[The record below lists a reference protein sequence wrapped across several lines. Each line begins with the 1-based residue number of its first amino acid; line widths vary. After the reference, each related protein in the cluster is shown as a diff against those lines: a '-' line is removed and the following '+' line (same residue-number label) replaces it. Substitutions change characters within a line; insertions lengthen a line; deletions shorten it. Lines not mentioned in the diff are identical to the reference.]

1 MLAYMTEPMQQ
12 YVFRSLQNLNR
23 SSDLVA
29 VEKAT
34 GVSRWTLQKI
44 ASGGIKNS
52 RSDTLQPV
60 HDYFRRLESLAQA
73 RKLRTRAA

>member
-1 MLAYMTEPMQQ
+1 MTEPMQQ
-12 YVFRSLQNLNR
+12 YVVRCLRTLNR
-23 SSDLVA
+23 GSDLVP

-44 ASGGIKNS
+44 ASGGIKHS

-60 HDYFRRLESLAQA
+60 HDYFKRLETLGNA
-73 RKLRTRAA
+73 RKLRSRAA